1 MDPNAAARV
10 VGEAADSRTSAGDP
24 FMKMPVEL
32 HKFILDDLDD
42 RRDVY
47 AISRASPIM
56 AKTARGTHGIL
67 EQLLQT
73 ELGPAQLRALLP
85 DALAALMFPTALWY
99 PSDAAKKAAIL
110 QHLRDWKS
118 NRLGDRASD
127 DDKAA
132 AHVFIHRL
140 AIPFAEDFAALTG
153 TVDNVD
159 DQIRLPAWA
168 HDRRS
173 KKAPRPAA
181 EIWRYEP
188 EERVRLLR
196 AFCRFELLSK
206 VIRARP
212 GAQLWTLAE
221 QRHILNAF
229 FEAWE
234 VEEVLCVQMYVG
246 EMHTILF
253 ETHVVDVLDTM
264 SSISIISR
272 LLDPARV
279 GQSVRLRRGPFEDYY
294 EADDDETNEYKTDK
308 DEIDEHH
315 DESHTASAG
324 SDAHTDGSSEV
335 SSSPYDDDDDD
346 ESSASD
352 SADDDETA
360 WFTKTGTE
368 PNPGTPCAKFELAGH
383 EKHATFV
390 KQTATFGLAFLKHFL
405 RSDAPTYS
413 RWIRARGRVL
423 LNGMA
428 DPDEAEYFGPHGA
441 RRAVDGGVAW
451 LSFRILD
458 PTQLDGDNAAASP
471 PRTNADLA
479 YGRTPGG
486 AREDDDDAAAAANT
500 AWRHLD
506 ATNPQ
511 LREAFRRCGWVF
523 WSDARLR
530 RNVFWNRRLDV
541 FSPGA
546 APGWLHRPGGRAGDL
561 AIVTPDE
568 DGDGGRRGE
577 YFLPRFEIDAN
588 MAFAIGGAAFVL
600 GLSSAAEAK
609 LLSFLGENR
618 VRRGSALFREY
629 PFDRLRRERIPLAAW
644 EQCVGGEDPAVPAG
658 AVEVFDGIFWG

>member
-1 MDPNAAARV
+1 MDPNAAACV
-10 VGEAADSRTSAGDP
+10 GGEAADSRTSAGDP
-24 FMKMPVEL
+24 FMKMPFEL
-32 HKFILDDLDD
+32 RKSILDDLDN

-67 EQLLQT
+67 EQLLET

-85 DALAALMFPTALWY
+85 DALAALMFPTAVWY

-110 QHLRDWKS
+110 QHIRDWKS
-118 NRLGDRASD
+118 NRLGDRAGD
-127 DDKAA
+127 DDKVA

-153 TVDNVD
+153 TVGKVA

-168 HDRRS
+168 YDRRY
-173 KKAPRPAA
+173 KKAPRPAV

-206 VIRARP
+206 VISARP
-212 GAQLWTLAE
+212 GAQLWTLTE
-221 QRHILNAF
+221 QFLLLNAL

-234 VEEVLCVQMYVG
+234 VEEVFCVQMYVG

-264 SSISIISR
+264 SSNSIRSR

-279 GQSVRLRRGPFEDYY
+279 DQSVRLSRGPFDDYY
-294 EADDDETNEYKTDK
+294 EVDDE
-308 DEIDEHH
+308 
-315 DESHTASAG
+315 
-324 SDAHTDGSSEV
+324 
-335 SSSPYDDDDDD
+335 
-346 ESSASD
+346 
-352 SADDDETA
+352 ETE
-360 WFTKTGTE
+360 WFTKIGPE
-368 PNPGTPCAKFELAGH
+368 RNPGTPCAKFELAGYD
-383 EKHATFV
+383 KHATFV

-413 RWIRARGRVL
+413 RWIRAHGHVL

-428 DPDEAEYFGPHGA
+428 DPDEAEYVGPYGT
-441 RRAVDGGVAW
+441 RSDVDGGVLW
-451 LSFRILD
+451 LSFRVLD
-458 PTQLDGDNAAASP
+458 TAQLDGGNAAVRP
-471 PRTNADLA
+471 LRTNADLA
-479 YGRTPGG
+479 YIRHTP
-486 AREDDDDAAAAANT
+486 DDVAANT

-546 APGWLHRPGGRAGDL
+546 APRWLHRPD
-561 AIVTPDE
+561 
-568 DGDGGRRGE
+568 GRRGGGDPTAIATSDEDDEDEDEDE
-577 YFLPRFEIDAN
+577 YFLPRSEIDDN
-588 MAFAIGGAAFVL
+588 MAFNSLGGAPFVL

-609 LLSFLGENR
+609 LLSFLGENL
-618 VRRGSALFREY
+618 VRRGIPLFREY
-629 PFDRLRRERIPLAAW
+629 PFDRFRGERIPLAVW
-644 EQCVGGEDPAVPAG
+644 EECMGGADPAVPAG